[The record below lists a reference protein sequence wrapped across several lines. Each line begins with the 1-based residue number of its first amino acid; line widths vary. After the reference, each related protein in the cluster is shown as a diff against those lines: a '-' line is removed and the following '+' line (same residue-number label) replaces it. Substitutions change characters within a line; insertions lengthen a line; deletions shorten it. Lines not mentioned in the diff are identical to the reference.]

1 VPNPIPLS
9 SPDITDHEIRAVVET
24 LRSGR
29 LSIGPKLE
37 EFERL
42 VGERVNRPHAV
53 GVNSGTS
60 GLHLVLAALGIGPGD
75 EVITPTFSF
84 VASANCIMYVG
95 ATPVFVD
102 CDPRTLNM
110 NLEQVEAAITP
121 KTKAI
126 IGVEVFGNP
135 AGMLELAHLAARH
148 EIHLIEDAC
157 EGLGG
162 CKGKDPIG
170 RFGRVGVF
178 GFYPNKQITTG
189 EGGMIVTHD
198 DKLADM
204 CRSLRNQGRAG
215 TSTSTGTG
223 TGGMGSS
230 SAGGGIGGAL
240 PINRVDLQPGLG
252 TGMGA
257 ALGSWLVHERVG
269 YNFRLSEINAALGI
283 AQMERLDEIIEMR
296 QQVAAAYTR
305 RLLGNPNIIVPTVDT
320 DTIMSWFVYVVRL
333 NDQFT
338 ASDRDLIL
346 EGMRRHEIGCSNY
359 FPPIHLLPPYRALGY
374 KPGDFP
380 IAESVSH
387 RTIALPFFNR
397 LTEREIELVCQTL
410 DVMIKRVG
418 FART

>member
-1 VPNPIPLS
+1 MPVANSIPLS

-24 LRSGR
+24 LKSGR

-42 VGERVNRPHAV
+42 VARRVNRPHAV

-60 GLHLVLAALGIGPGD
+60 GLHLVLLALGIGPGD
-75 EVITPTFSF
+75 EVITPAFSF

-95 ATPVFVD
+95 AKPVFVD
-102 CDPRTLNM
+102 CDPRTLNVRA
-110 NLEQVEAAITP
+110 EDVEKLITER
-121 KTKAI
+121 TKAI

-135 AGMLELAHLAARH
+135 AGMLELAALAARY
-148 EIHLIEDAC
+148 EIQFIEDAC

-162 CKGKDPIG
+162 KKGKDPIG
-170 RFGRVGVF
+170 RIGRVAVF

-215 TSTSTGTG
+215 SNLSTGTG
-223 TGGMGSS
+223 GS
-230 SAGGGIGGAL
+230 GAPAAAAPL
-240 PINRVDLQPGLG
+240 PGETPPGLG
-252 TGMGA
+252 SGLGA

-269 YNFRLSEINAALGI
+269 YNFRLSEINAALGV
-283 AQMERLDEIIEMR
+283 AQMQRLDEMIEMR
-296 QQVAAAYTR
+296 QRVAEMYTR
-305 RLLGNPNIIVPTVDT
+305 RLLGNPHVILPNVEPDVL
-320 DTIMSWFVYVVRL
+320 MSWFVYVVRL
-333 NDQFT
+333 TDQFT
-338 ASDRDLIL
+338 ASDRDFIL
-346 EGMRRHEIGCSNY
+346 EGMRRHEVGASNY
-359 FPPIHLLPPYRALGY
+359 FPPIPLLPPYRRQFGH

-380 IAESVSH
+380 VAESVSQ

-397 LTEREIELVCQTL
+397 LTEQEVDLVCQTL
-410 DVMIKRVG
+410 EVMIKRVT
-418 FART
+418 FSRE